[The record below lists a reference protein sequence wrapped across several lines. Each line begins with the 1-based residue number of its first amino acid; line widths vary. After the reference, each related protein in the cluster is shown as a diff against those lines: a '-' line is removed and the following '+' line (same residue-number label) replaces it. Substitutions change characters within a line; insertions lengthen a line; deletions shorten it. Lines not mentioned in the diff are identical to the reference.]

1 MTLKVGDRVIVNYSN
16 NKPIVGIITRL
27 YLSYASVQ
35 LVNNNMVINNLPILS
50 LKRY

>member
-1 MTLKVGDRVIVNYSN
+1 MKFNIGDKVIVNYTN
-16 NKPIVGIITRL
+16 GKPVVGIITRL